1 MTPDE
6 ALRLLD
12 LPPTTSW
19 ADIKGA
25 YRSRIR
31 AAHPDVT
38 GGSALAAARLNEAF
52 ALLERIYR
60 RGLDPRPAPPR
71 PAAPRTPPVAVPD
84 DLAALDDD
92 SLALEAPHEEVFLR
106 LHAAIDELGT
116 VTYADPDAGYLEGLL
131 DGPLGPSQ
139 LVVSLQGRAQ
149 ATEAFFTLESL
160 GAHPAPPIERVVRAI
175 AARVRRG
182 APPAA
187 PTPPRRL
194 EDQP

>member
-6 ALRLLD
+6 ALRVLD

-25 YRSRIR
+25 YRTRIR

-38 GGSALAAARLNEAF
+38 GGSAAAAAHLNEAF

-60 RGLDPRPAPPR
+60 RGLDPGPAS
-71 PAAPRTPPVAVPD
+71 AAPRTPPVAVPD

-116 VTYADPDAGYLEGLL
+116 VTYADPEAGYLEGLL
-131 DGPLGPSQ
+131 EGPLGPSQ

-149 ATEAFFTLESL
+149 ATEAFFTLEPL

-175 AARVRRG
+175 AALVRRG
-182 APPAA
+182 VPP
-187 PTPPRRL
+187 TRR
-194 EDQP
+194 